1 MSPLFSTRSRT
12 AGRRTNLSRRNL
24 MKAESNG
31 IFVGKALVD
40 AHRFGED
47 CDWTG
52 FVLCPSAFSQIEKL
66 NLPAI
71 RPITFEKYKL
81 WGVPTKKRAKTGVK
95 PSVETIIE
103 CSEELHALLY
113 GAYCGNGRDFMSV
126 LNAMSSRTN
135 SPKDKVKYANSI
147 QFLSHFDTPK

>member
-1 MSPLFSTRSRT
+1 LITLT
-12 AGRRTNLSRRNL
+12 KAC
-24 MKAESNG
+24 AESAN
-31 IFVGKALVD
+31 LCWQ
-40 AHRFGED
+40 